1 MKFHEMG
8 QTDLLEATNTS
19 MKQGLT
25 EKEVKKRLDKHGP
38 NEMQEGKNISASLVF
53 RAVQRFYGAC
63 AFGGNVNLRI
73 SW

>member
-25 EKEVKKRLDKHGP
+25 EKEVKKRLDKHG
-38 NEMQEGKNISASLVF
+38 
-53 RAVQRFYGAC
+53 
-63 AFGGNVNLRI
+63 
-73 SW
+73 

>member
-38 NEMQEGKNISASLVF
+38 NEM
-53 RAVQRFYGAC
+53 
-63 AFGGNVNLRI
+63 
-73 SW
+73 